1 MIGIKKLFTP
11 VKSMDGDQAK
21 SFIAEHEEGTYT
33 ILDVR
38 QPSEYEEAHIPGAT
52 LIPLPNLHDSLN
64 ELDPEKP
71 TIAYCAIGGRSRVA
85 AQLLSGLGFKKIY
98 NLKGGIKAW
107 QGVKAEGP
115 RELNLD
121 LIRGDEAPAEIVLL
135 AYGME
140 TGLQT
145 FYETMN
151 QRSKDQE
158 LTTLFK
164 KLAEVEKSHKK
175 MLFGL
180 HTEVASSEKDL
191 KTFEADADQMIMEGG
206 FSMSEFMEKNVSF
219 LHDVKDVIDLA
230 MMLETQ
236 SLDLYLRFADKSTNA
251 QTKGVLFKIA
261 EEEKA
266 HLASLGNLLEQKS

>member
-11 VKSMDGDQAK
+11 VKSMDEDQAK
-21 SFIAEHEEGTYT
+21 SFIAKHEEGTYT
-33 ILDVR
+33 LLDVR

-52 LIPLPNLHDSLN
+52 LIPLPKLHDSLN
-64 ELDPEKP
+64 ELDPKKP
-71 TIAYCAIGGRSRVA
+71 AIVYCAIGGRSRVA
-85 AQLLSGLGFKKIY
+85 AQLLSGLDFKEVY

-107 QGVKAEGP
+107 QGLKAEGP
-115 RELNLD
+115 KELNLE

-164 KLAEVEKSHKK
+164 KLADVENSHKR
-175 MLFGL
+175 MLFEL
-180 HTEVASSEKDL
+180 NEKFGPGKEL
-191 KTFEADADQMIMEGG
+191 KTFEADVDQIIMEGG

-266 HLASLGNLLEQKS
+266 HLASLGHLLEKES

>member
-11 VKSMDGDQAK
+11 VKSMDEDQAK
-21 SFIAEHEEGTYT
+21 SFIAKHEEGTYT
-33 ILDVR
+33 LLDVR

-52 LIPLPNLHDSLN
+52 LIPLPKLHDSLN
-64 ELDPEKP
+64 ELDPKKP
-71 TIAYCAIGGRSRVA
+71 AIVYCAIGGRSRVA
-85 AQLLSGLGFKKIY
+85 AQLLSGLDFKEVY

-107 QGVKAEGP
+107 QGLKAEGP
-115 RELNLD
+115 KELNLE

-164 KLAEVEKSHKK
+164 KLADVENSHKR
-175 MLFGL
+175 MLFELNKKIGPGK
-180 HTEVASSEKDL
+180 EL
-191 KTFEADADQMIMEGG
+191 KTFEADVDQIIMEGG

-266 HLASLGNLLEQKS
+266 HLASLGHLLEKES

>member
-64 ELDPEKP
+64 ELDPKKP